1 MTNVDPLPFRIKVPG
16 YDAFDAQGIVSI
28 TIKLE
33 GLLSVSDNAITLE
46 WKATRQ
52 IDSVSLSGVTDEVDE
67 SPVGR
72 CEIPVDLIL
81 EARLRGGWWS
91 PRLELRARRLDAFE
105 NIPTAQS
112 GIAKLRIRRLDRDR
126 ARAVCAA
133 IEETRRE
140 HQAE

>member
-1 MTNVDPLPFRIKVPG
+1 MTHVDPLPFQIKVPG
-16 YDAFDAQGIVSI
+16 YDAFDAQGILSI

-33 GLLSVSDNAITLE
+33 GLLNVTDEVVLLE

-52 IDSVSLSGVTDEVDE
+52 IDSVSLSGIRDEVDE

-91 PRLELRARRLDAFE
+91 PRLELRARRLDVFQD
-105 NIPTAQS
+105 IPTAQN
-112 GIAKLRIRRLDRDR
+112 GIAKLRIRRHDRNR
-126 ARAVCAA
+126 ARTVCAA
-133 IEETRRE
+133 IEGAQRGA
-140 HQAE
+140 QAE